1 MSGISDEQKREER
14 FLKIT
19 TGSIYPLLVKMA
31 IPSMVGMIV
40 ATVYNMTDTFWVGK
54 LNDATLT
61 ASVGVVFTFVSII
74 QAIGFW
80 FGYGSGNFVSRML
93 GKKKLAKAEEMAS
106 TGVLLGILVGVLLLG
121 AGLFLLRPMAVLMG
135 AGSSEELLE
144 ATVRYLRITVCSVPF
159 MLVSNVIYN
168 ELRLAGSGG
177 SSMIGLLVGM
187 AANMILDPILILTAG
202 LGIEGAAWASFCG
215 QVLGVAVLYA
225 GTKRGGNVRIM
236 ISKAKL
242 DIQHVKEILAGGAP
256 NFCRQGISS
265 ISSLLLNHVA
275 GAFGVTAIAAVTIA
289 TRVLYIAYA
298 LVIGFGQGF
307 QPICAMNYGAGKL
320 TRIKKAFGMTLLTVT
335 CFLIISAI
343 VLLHFR
349 EGLVGAFTTEAEV
362 ASLAVSMLEIWCL
375 ILPFMGY
382 YILIGML
389 LQNIGRFGLATSVT
403 TLENGLCFMPS
414 LLICCHFLGADG
426 LIWCKPVAS
435 LASLLISL
443 CIGTHAWKKYLNVA
457 ERKEKDEVRI
467 AV

>member
-1 MSGISDEQKREER
+1 MSKVSDEQKREER
-14 FLKIT
+14 YLKIT
-19 TGSIYPLLVKMA
+19 TGRIYPLLVKMA

-80 FGYGSGNFVSRML
+80 FGYGSGNYVSRML
-93 GKKKLAKAEEMAS
+93 GKKELEKAEEMAS
-106 TGVLLGILVGVLLLG
+106 TGVLLGILVGIVMAV
-121 AGLFLLRPMAVLMG
+121 AGVFLLRPMAVLMG
-135 AGSSEELLE
+135 AGSSEELVD
-144 ATVRYLRITVCSVPF
+144 ATIRYLRITVCSVPF
-159 MLVSNVIYN
+159 MLTSNVIYN
-168 ELRLAGSGG
+168 ELRLAGAGG

-187 AANMILDPILILTAG
+187 AANMILDPVLILTAG

-215 QVLGVAVLYA
+215 QILGVAVLYA
-225 GTKRGGNVRIM
+225 GTKRGGNVRITLG
-236 ISKAKL
+236 KAKL
-242 DIQHVKEILAGGAP
+242 NLQHLREILAGGAP

-265 ISSLLLNHVA
+265 ISSVLLNHVA
-275 GAFGVTAIAAVTIA
+275 GVFGVTAIAAVTIA
-289 TRVLYIAYA
+289 TRVLNIAYA

-320 TRIKKAFGMTLLTVT
+320 SRIKKAFGMTLLTVT
-335 CFLIISAI
+335 CFLTVSAI
-343 VLLHFR
+343 ALLYFR
-349 EGLVGAFTTEAEV
+349 EGLVSAFTTKEEV
-362 ASLAVSMLEIWCL
+362 ARLAVSMLEIWCL

-403 TLENGLCFMPS
+403 TLENGFCFIPS
-414 LLICCHFLGADG
+414 LLICCHFWGVDG
-426 LIWCKPVAS
+426 LTWCKPVAS

-443 CIGTHAWKKYLNVA
+443 CIGTYAWRKYLNA
-457 ERKEKDEVRI
+457 SERKEKDEVRI

>member
-1 MSGISDEQKREER
+1 MNAISDEQKREER

-19 TGSIYPLLVKMA
+19 TGKIYPLLVKMA

-80 FGYGSGNFVSRML
+80 FGYGSGNYISRML
-93 GKKKLAKAEEMAS
+93 GKKEINKAEEMAS
-106 TGVLLGILVGVLLLG
+106 TGVLLGIIVGILIMIGSLL
-121 AGLFLLRPMAVLMG
+121 ALRPMARLMG
-135 AGSSEELLE
+135 AGSTEALME
-144 ATVRYLRITVCSVPF
+144 ATVRYLRITACSVPF
-159 MLVSNVIYN
+159 MLTSNVIYN

-177 SSMIGLLVGM
+177 ASMIGLLVGM
-187 AANMILDPILILTAG
+187 LLNMILDPILILTAG

-215 QVLGVAVLYA
+215 QVVGVAVLYA
-225 GTKRGGNVRIM
+225 GTKRGGNVRIK

-242 DIQHVKEILAGGAP
+242 DLRHVKEILAGGAP

-275 GAFGVTAIAAVTIA
+275 GAFSVTAIAAVTIA

-307 QPICAMNYGAGKL
+307 QPICAMNYGAGKYD
-320 TRIKKAFGMTLLTVT
+320 RIKKAFGMTMLTVT
-335 CFLIISAI
+335 CFLVVSAVVLFRYRASLISA
-343 VLLHFR
+343 
-349 EGLVGAFTTEAEV
+349 FTEEEEV
-362 ASLAVSMLEIWCL
+362 ARLAISMLEKWCL
-375 ILPFMGY
+375 ILPLMGY

-403 TLENGLCFMPS
+403 TLENGFCFIPS
-414 LLICCHFLGADG
+414 LLICCHIWGADG
-426 LIWCKPVAS
+426 LIWCKPTAS
-435 LASLLISL
+435 LVSLLISL
-443 CIGTHAWKKYLNVA
+443 CIGTYAWKKYLRTE
-457 ERKEKDEVRI
+457 ERKEENEVRI
-467 AV
+467 VV

>member
-1 MSGISDEQKREER
+1 MNIMSDEQKREER

-19 TGSIYPLLVKMA
+19 TGKIYPLLVKMA

-80 FGYGSGNFVSRML
+80 FGYGSGNYVSRML
-93 GKKKLAKAEEMAS
+93 GKKEVDKAEEMAS
-106 TGVLLGILVGVLLLG
+106 TGVLLGIVVGVIMLV
-121 AGLFLLRPMAVLMG
+121 AGLFLLRPMARLMG
-135 AGSSEELLE
+135 AGSSEGLMD

-159 MLVSNVIYN
+159 MLTSNVIYN

-177 SSMIGLLVGM
+177 TSMIGLLVGM
-187 AANMILDPILILTAG
+187 LLNMILDPILILAAG
-202 LGIEGAAWASFCG
+202 LGIEGAALASLCG
-215 QVLGVAVLYA
+215 QVVGVAVLYA
-225 GTKRGGNVRIM
+225 GTKRGGNVRIT
-236 ISKAKL
+236 ISKARPDL
-242 DIQHVKEILAGGAP
+242 QHVKEILAGGAP

-265 ISSLLLNHVA
+265 ISAVLLNHMA

-307 QPICAMNYGAGKL
+307 QPICAMNYGAGKYD
-320 TRIKKAFGMTLLTVT
+320 RIKKAFGMTLLTVT
-335 CFLIISAI
+335 CFLIVSAF
-343 VLLHFR
+343 VLFYFR
-349 EGLVGAFTTEAEV
+349 ASLIGAFTTEEDV
-362 ASLAVSMLEIWCL
+362 AMLAISMLEKWCL

-403 TLENGLCFMPS
+403 TLENGFCFMPS
-414 LLICCHFLGADG
+414 LLLCCHFFGVNG
-426 LIWCKPVAS
+426 LIWCKIIAS
-435 LASLLISL
+435 LTSLLISM
-443 CIGTHAWKKYLNVA
+443 CIGTYAWKKYLNA
-457 ERKEKDEVRI
+457 SERKNENEVRI